1 MGGDMKWGCDEIR
14 SEWESLFAGI
24 DEDNL
29 PPLSSQ
35 WLGLRLDRT
44 IPFHKK
50 FVKGSADCVYALP
63 KHERRRRSTAV
74 ASEMEKH
81 HYVASLEMLSAL
93 RRPLSDSIEHIELWS
108 YLVIKKNACF
118 EDF

>member
-1 MGGDMKWGCDEIR
+1 MKWGCDEIR

-35 WLGLRLDRT
+35 WLGLRLD
-44 IPFHKK
+44 
-50 FVKGSADCVYALP
+50 
-63 KHERRRRSTAV
+63 
-74 ASEMEKH
+74 
-81 HYVASLEMLSAL
+81 YVASLEMLSAL